1 MKSTQWDSFQLF
13 LQVARLGGLTG
24 ASAASGLSPATIGR
38 RMLDLEQEI
47 GRALFLRSQTGYR
60 LTADGQTLLDH
71 LQEMEAAARKVDLW
85 RQAGG
90 TGLTVRIAAGTW
102 VAWLMAENFGAI
114 RMPGDDFAISLT
126 IGEARANLNYRE
138 IDIGIRAFQPEE
150 SNLAARLLGEVAY
163 AVYVRRNAGEQ
174 EERWL
179 AVSEGDAISN
189 YLRWPHVNAGGSI
202 VATVNRPRSLPDLV
216 RAGAGKAVLPCFV
229 GDLDPELQRLG
240 PELPE
245 LRHQQWIVMNNEDRH
260 RTEIRR
266 VADRMTKLLKSYADL
281 FAGKRPSRS

>member
-47 GRALFLRSQTGYR
+47 GRALFSRSQTGYR

-71 LQEMEAAARKVDLW
+71 LQEMEAAARKVDFW

-163 AVYVRRNAGEQ
+163 AVYVRRNSGEQ

-179 AVSEGDAISN
+179 AVGEEDAISN
-189 YLRWPHVNAGGSI
+189 YLKWPHLNAASSI